1 MYKFLFL
8 TIGYDVNW
16 EEKAEAIEC
25 LHTLN
30 YSEVDDKV
38 KINQL

>member
-1 MYKFLFL
+1 MLNYKSRIL
-8 TIGYDVNW
+8 TIGYNVNW

-30 YSEVDDKV
+30 YSEVDEKV
-38 KINQL
+38 GI